1 MKTHPL
7 ETEKGGFS
15 IEWVVASGRID
26 GGRCGTIGLIM
37 LDIRFIR
44 ENADA
49 VQKNASHKNYSV
61 DIAELLKL
69 DDQRRELS
77 ARADELRERR
87 NANAAKMKGVQ
98 GKPDQAIIDEGKAIK
113 TELAELEEQL
123 GAAEQAVLTL
133 QKAVPNM
140 AADDVPVG
148 ASEDENVV
156 AKLVGEP
163 TTFEFA
169 PRNHWEIAE
178 QRDWIDKER
187 AAKVAGSRFAYIK
200 GDLVKLQLA
209 IVQFVINSLSDSD
222 TIAKIASDAGLE
234 GISVKPFTPI
244 LPPLM
249 IRTELY
255 DAMDRLEPRDDRYK
269 LEDDDLWLQGSAE
282 HVMGSMHANEILA
295 ESQLPLRYLGYATS
309 FRREAG
315 TYGKD
320 MEGILRMH
328 QFDKLEMESFTTAED
343 GMKEH
348 LLMVAIQEYLL
359 ASLGLPYRVIQKCT
373 ADIGKPNARG
383 VDMEAWLPGQDQ
395 YRETHTADYMTDYQA
410 RRLQTRVRRETGE
423 HAGDLELIHTN
434 DATAFALGRAMIA
447 IIENNQRE
455 DGTVVVPEVLRPYLG
470 GKETL

>member
-1 MKTHPL
+1 
-7 ETEKGGFS
+7 
-15 IEWVVASGRID
+15 
-26 GGRCGTIGLIM
+26 M

-44 ENADA
+44 ENVEA
-49 VQKNASHKNYSV
+49 VQENARRKNYDV
-61 DIAELLKL
+61 DIAKLVKL
-69 DDQRRELS
+69 DDQRRELA

-87 NANAAKMKGVQ
+87 NANAAKMKG
-98 GKPDQAIIDEGKAIK
+98 GKPDRALIDEGKVIK
-113 TELAELEEQL
+113 IELAELEESL
-123 GAAEQAVLTL
+123 SLVEQDVLKL

-140 AADDVPVG
+140 ALDDVPVG

-156 AKLVGEP
+156 AKKVGEP
-163 TTFEFA
+163 TQFSFE
-169 PRNHWEIAE
+169 PRNHWQIAE

-200 GDLVKLQLA
+200 GDLVKLQFA
-209 IVQFVINSLSDSD
+209 IIQFVINTLSDS
-222 TIAKIASDAGLE
+222 AELEKIAREAGLE
-234 GISVKPFTPI
+234 GISLKPFTPI

-282 HVMGSMHANEILA
+282 HVMGSMHAQEIIS
-295 ESQLPLRYLGYATS
+295 EDQLPLRYIGYATS

-328 QFDKLEMESFTTAED
+328 QFDKLEMESITTGDD
-343 GMKEH
+343 GLKEH
-348 LLMVAIQEYLL
+348 LLMVAIQEHLL
-359 ASLGLPYRVIQKCT
+359 SALGIPYQVVQKCT

-383 VDMEAWLPGQDQ
+383 IDMEAWLPGQNQ

-410 RRLQTRVRRETGE
+410 RRLQTRVRRGE
-423 HAGDLELIHTN
+423 KLELVHTN
-434 DATAFALGRAMIA
+434 DATAFALGRTMIA
-447 IIENNQRE
+447 IIENNQHK
-455 DGTVVVPEVLRPYLG
+455 DGTITVPEVLRPYLAG
-470 GKETL
+470 RETL